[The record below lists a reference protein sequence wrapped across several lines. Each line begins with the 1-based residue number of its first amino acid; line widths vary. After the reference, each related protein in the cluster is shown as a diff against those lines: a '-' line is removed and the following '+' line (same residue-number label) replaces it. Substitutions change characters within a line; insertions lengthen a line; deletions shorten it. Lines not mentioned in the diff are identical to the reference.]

1 MNSYTR
7 WPNLI
12 CMVEAFGSNLELG
25 SLLIGLCIGLLAG
38 LILDFLWWRL
48 GGNKYEKRLEVF
60 EHYHWGML
68 SLIILKML
76 LRVHSAFLFFAGTGI
91 CLIVAEFTQDHP
103 FALRSNHESSSTIIG
118 IALVVVMVLTWASG

>member
-1 MNSYTR
+1 
-7 WPNLI
+7 
-12 CMVEAFGSNLELG
+12 MVEAFRNTLELG

-68 SLIILKML
+68 SLIVLKML
-76 LRVHSAFLFFAGTGI
+76 LRFHNAFLFFAGTGI

-103 FALRSNHESSSTIIG
+103 FALRSNHQIASTIIG
-118 IALVVVMVLTWASG
+118 IAFVVVMVLTWVIG